1 LPQSNPGWFMFGPVF
16 FLELRLAV
24 RRGRL
29 NTFRY
34 AYAGWCLLQFA
45 LLFALLFQSETQPA
59 SLGVG
64 LSPALH
70 GSFHLL
76 VAQQFIFLVLVTPAF
91 VAGAITDEK
100 SQGTLQHLLTA
111 DLTSWEII
119 LGKFLGRVA
128 QVTLVAIT
136 GWPLLFFLGG
146 YAHVGLPAL
155 CATIVLSGVILFV
168 EGAVSVWASVCSKQ
182 TRQAV
187 LRVYAWSAIILLT
200 ICGGPQAI
208 RALSGPF
215 KPGPAGLQKLSQV
228 EGILHS
234 LDPLSVLDS
243 LWPQDDLG
251 EFLSRLEVML
261 PVYGGIGLLCLA
273 LAIWRFRATYIRELE
288 VAGRETVPL
297 FSAWRGTRPEV
308 GDDPVR
314 WRETT
319 TVGRLPRWL
328 AVGLLAALSCASS
341 AAIVYSQEPTLFILQ
356 GVVFLFLASLV
367 AGVRTSGA
375 ITGERERQ
383 TWDSL
388 LLTPLDTWD
397 LIMDKANG
405 ALDILR
411 PYFAAFAVPAALLA
425 LWMGAAAIIAT
436 LSLLLLTWAAIYY
449 MAATGIWCSV
459 RSKGS
464 WQSLVATL
472 TTGYGYLLGILFL
485 FSLVYFWFSCGIG
498 SFIVFFLTLVG
509 LTNLSFAV
517 WIILCIPTCVG
528 ASWFLWKASFPK
540 LDKARA
546 WVDEHERYGRT
557 FVRSLASALRTHY
570 RRLEERKRRGGE
582 VVGS

>member
-1 LPQSNPGWFMFGPVF
+1 MLGPVF

-29 NTFRY
+29 NAFRY
-34 AYAGWCLLQFA
+34 AYGGWCLLQFMLLA
-45 LLFALLFQSETQPA
+45 LLLFRSENQLA
-59 SLGVG
+59 ALGVG
-64 LSPALH
+64 LGSALN
-70 GSFHLL
+70 GSFHLF
-76 VAQQFIFLVLVTPAF
+76 VVQQFIFLLLATPAF

-111 DLTSWEII
+111 DLTTSEII
-119 LGKFLGRVA
+119 LGKFLGRMA
-128 QVTLVAIT
+128 QVALMALI
-136 GWPLLFFLGG
+136 GWPLLCFLGG
-146 YAHVGLPAL
+146 CAHVGLPGL
-155 CATIVLSGVILFV
+155 CATALLSGMILFV
-168 EGAVSVWASVCSKQ
+168 EGAASLWASVCSKQ

-187 LRVYAWSAIILLT
+187 LRVYAWSAVALLI

-208 RALSGPF
+208 TALSGGF
-215 KPGPAGLQKLSQV
+215 KPGPAARQTLSRV
-228 EGILHS
+228 ADILRS

-243 LWPQDDLG
+243 IWSQDDLG
-251 EFLSRLEVML
+251 EFFSRLALLLSVF
-261 PVYGGIGLLCLA
+261 GGIGVTCLV
-273 LAIWRFRATYIRELE
+273 LAVWQFRARYIRELE
-288 VAGRETVPL
+288 AAGRPHKR
-297 FSAWRGTRPEV
+297 WWKQRRPEV

-319 TVGRLPRWL
+319 TGGKLPRWL
-328 AVGLLAALSCASS
+328 GVGLLAALSCASS
-341 AAIVYSQEPTLFILQ
+341 AAILYSQEPTLFIFQ
-356 GVVFLFLASLV
+356 GAVFLFLASLT

-405 ALDILR
+405 ALDLLM
-411 PYFAAFAVPAALLA
+411 PYFVAFAVPAALLA
-425 LWMGAAAIIAT
+425 LWMGATAVIST

-464 WQSLVATL
+464 WRSLVATL
-472 TTGYGYLLGILFL
+472 TTGYGYLLAILFG
-485 FSLVYFWFSCGIG
+485 FSLIYFWFSCGIG
-498 SFIVFFLTLVG
+498 SFIFFFLTLVG
-509 LTNLSFAV
+509 LTNLSLAV
-517 WIILCIPTCVG
+517 WTILCIPTCVG

-570 RRLEERKRRGGE
+570 RRLEERQRTGGE
-582 VVGS
+582 VVR